1 MSRTY
6 HILRRLLNVG
16 RYDGDLTFSIYPDLE
31 ITMPNHQLVVPDVE
45 ITSEGQEAISNYSA
59 YAKIRLDSLPATQL
73 NGMPKLGRSF
83 LGSAYL
89 LVDNDH
95 GQFTLWASKQ
105 SKTSDLLEL
114 VPPAC
119 RAPVATSVPTSTPTP
134 PPSSFAG
141 SKPIKAII
149 AGGII
154 GGLAAIS
161 FFCGIYF
168 LHKRRQIKREQAGP
182 VIDTTTYLDILAYN
196 IAEMPAD
203 RQPPQELP
211 LVRSPGYAPMLHDLP
226 QELSLVRNLHYAPVL
241 HELPPALPENK

>member
-1 MSRTY
+1 
-6 HILRRLLNVG
+6 
-16 RYDGDLTFSIYPDLE
+16 
-31 ITMPNHQLVVPDVE
+31 
-45 ITSEGQEAISNYSA
+45 
-59 YAKIRLDSLPATQL
+59 
-73 NGMPKLGRSF
+73 MPKFGRSF

-114 VPPAC
+114 GPPAC
-119 RAPVATSVPTSTPTP
+119 RARVATSVPTSAPTS

-154 GGLAAIS
+154 GGLVAV
-161 FFCGIYF
+161 FFVCGVYF
-168 LHKRRQIKREQAGP
+168 SHKRRQQKREQAGP
-182 VIDTTTYLDILAYN
+182 VIDTTTYVDILDYTK
-196 IAEMPAD
+196 AEMPAD

-211 LVRSPGYAPMLHDLP
+211 LVRSPGYATMLHELP
-226 QELSLVRNLHYAPVL
+226 QELSLVRNLDYAPVL
-241 HELPPALPENK
+241 HELPQEAAHELPSALPENE